1 MAVGEEEMK
10 KGERN
15 RSFPRGCA
23 RGEGSL
29 HFAAVFAVTARA
41 ATVALASA
49 KCGCSAVEDTAG
61 DGLRTYKCHPYI

>member
-15 RSFPRGCA
+15 RSFPQGCA

-41 ATVALASA
+41 ATVALAFA
-49 KCGCSAVEDTAG
+49 KCGCSAG
-61 DGLRTYKCHPYI
+61 